1 MTAPECVNPAWDTP
15 SLLTT
20 EAALCSNALPI
31 SEGDIEV
38 PITLRRALNALLVPV
53 LLAALVACG
62 GGGDEAVTSAGGSGG
77 GAGGSGGGSG
87 GSGAGGTGGGS
98 GSSGGGATGAS
109 PLSVALDS
117 FTLRAGQTAQLLSND
132 RLSGAVPTAGAGG
145 SVSFSLVSG
154 TLPAGVD
161 VTNGLVSVSAAA
173 VPGVV
178 PLTYRLC
185 ESANTSNCANAD
197 AVITVPPTPILA
209 LGDSFNFASSGAGDL
224 LANDTLGGVAA
235 TSATVRTQATT
246 AVPTGATLSAAG
258 LLSIDATAQ
267 PGDFSF
273 AYRICEAA
281 ALTNCAYASARF
293 SVVGV
298 GSVTGRTVDSATGQA
313 ISGVT
318 VTLGSAVT
326 TSDSTGAFSFAGLT
340 PASRATVR
348 FTVDSHAQA
357 LRVIALR
364 GGATTDV
371 QARLVSLAATGN
383 PSASNG
389 GTVRVTG
396 SPAQVTLP
404 ANALQAADGSLAVDP
419 VRVRITPVN
428 AATDTSVL
436 SGDFSSLV
444 SGLAAP
450 IETFGAAELQ
460 FSDGAGAALS
470 LRSGVV
476 ATVRFAVG
484 TRSASPPASAA
495 LYVLDTSTGR
505 WVQDG
510 SAVLAGVAPN
520 RYYEGTIS
528 RAGLWAVGAA
538 LDAVLI
544 NGCVSDSLGS
554 RVANARVVSDG
565 IDYTSA
571 TAAATDASGN
581 FRIALRRSASATL
594 VAEAGGPLSNTLR
607 VGPFATDSSVAS
619 CLVLSQAGAGVTMKL
634 TWGEFPRDLDSH
646 ILTPSGTHVYYAAR
660 GSLTAAPFAGL
671 DVDDVT
677 SFGPEVLTLT
687 RLMVGTYKYYIV
699 NFSGY
704 GAGPIAAASARVELN
719 IPGRAPELYTPPA
732 AGELSSTRSWLLFE
746 LDVDATCTVTV
757 RRQGTY
763 IDGEPSA
770 VAGTPVYCSR

>member
-1 MTAPECVNPAWDTP
+1 MGNSAASN
-15 SLLTT
+15 T
-20 EAALCSNALPI
+20 EAAQWSKAPPLP
-31 SEGDIEV
+31 EGEIEV
-38 PITLRRALNALLVPV
+38 PTTLRRALNALLVPV
-53 LLAALVACG
+53 MLAALVACG
-62 GGGDEAVTSAGGSGG
+62 GGGDDSASSSGAAGGSG
-77 GAGGSGGGSG
+77 SGG
-87 GSGAGGTGGGS
+87 TGS
-98 GSSGGGATGAS
+98 GSSGGGTTGATA
-109 PLSVALDS
+109 LSVALDT

-132 RLSGAVPTAGAGG
+132 RLGGAVPAAGAGG
-145 SVSFSLVSG
+145 SVVFSIVSG

-161 VTNGLVSVSAAA
+161 VTNGVVTVTAAA

-178 PLTYRLC
+178 PLSYRLC
-185 ESANTSNCANAD
+185 ESANASNCANAD
-197 AVITVPPTPILA
+197 AVITVPPTAIQA
-209 LGDSFNFASSGAGDL
+209 MGDSYNFASSGSGDL
-224 LANDTLGGVAA
+224 LANDTLGGAAA
-235 TSATVRTQATT
+235 TAATVRAQATT
-246 AVPTGATLSAAG
+246 AMPTGATLSTAG
-258 LLSIDATAQ
+258 LLSIDSSAQ

-281 ALTNCAYASARF
+281 ALTNCAYATARF

-313 ISGVT
+313 ISGVG
-318 VTLGSAVT
+318 VTLGSAAT
-326 TSDSTGAFSFAGLT
+326 TTDSSGAFSFSNLT
-340 PASRATVR
+340 PVSRAVVR
-348 FTVDSHAQA
+348 FTVDSHAAA

-383 PSASNG
+383 LSASLG
-389 GTVRVTG
+389 GTVLVPG
-396 SPAQVTLP
+396 SPAQLTLP
-404 ANALQAADGSLAVDP
+404 ANALQAADGSPATGAA
-419 VRVRITPVN
+419 RVRITPVN

-450 IETFGAAELQ
+450 IETFGATELQ
-460 FSDGAGAALS
+460 FSDSAGAALS
-470 LRSGVV
+470 LRSGML
-476 ATVRFAVG
+476 ATVRVPVG
-484 TRSASPPASAA
+484 TRSANPPATAA
-495 LYVLDTSTGR
+495 LYVLDASTGR

-510 SAVLAGVAPN
+510 NAVLAGVAPN
-520 RYYEGTIS
+520 RYYEGTVT
-528 RAGLWAVGAA
+528 RAGLWTVGAA
-538 LDAVLI
+538 RDAVLVS
-544 NGCVSDSLGS
+544 GCVTDSLGS
-554 RVANARVVSDG
+554 RVANARVTSDG
-565 IDYTSA
+565 IDTTSA
-571 TAAATDASGN
+571 TAAATDASGS
-581 FRIALRRSASATL
+581 FSIALRRNASATL

-607 VGPFATDSSVAS
+607 VGPFATDSSVAA

-646 ILTPSGTHVYYAAR
+646 IVTPSGTHVYYAAR
-660 GSLTAAPFAGL
+660 GSLTAAPFVGL

-677 SFGPEVLTLT
+677 SFGPEVITLT

-699 NFSGY
+699 NYSGY

-757 RRQGTY
+757 RRQGSY
-763 IDGEPSA
+763 IDGEPST

>member
-1 MTAPECVNPAWDTP
+1 M
-15 SLLTT
+15 
-20 EAALCSNALPI
+20 
-31 SEGDIEV
+31 
-38 PITLRRALNALLVPV
+38 PITLRRAFHALLVPV
-53 LLAALVACG
+53 MLAALAACG
-62 GGGDEAVTSAGGSGG
+62 GGGDDSTTGGTSGGSGG
-77 GAGGSGGGSG
+77 TGGTGGS
-87 GSGAGGTGGGS
+87 GGTGGGS
-98 GSSGGGATGAS
+98 SGGGTTGATA
-109 PLSVALDS
+109 LSVALDS

-132 RLSGAVPTAGAGG
+132 RLNGAVPTAGAGG
-145 SVSFSLVSG
+145 NVSFALVSG
-154 TLPAGVD
+154 TLPAGVE
-161 VTNGLVSVSAAA
+161 VTNGVVTVSAAA

-197 AVITVPPTPILA
+197 AVITVPPTAILA
-209 LGDSFNFASSGAGDL
+209 LGDSFNFAASGSGDL
-224 LANDTLGGVAA
+224 LANDTLGSVAA
-235 TSATVRTQATT
+235 TSASVRAQATS
-246 AVPTGATLSAAG
+246 AMPTGATLSAAG

-273 AYRICEAA
+273 AYRICEAT

-298 GSVTGRTVDSATGQA
+298 GSITGRTVDSATGQA

-318 VTLGSAVT
+318 VALGSAVT
-326 TSDSTGAFSFAGLT
+326 TTDNSGAFSFSNLT

-348 FTVDSHAQA
+348 FSVDSHAQA

-383 PSASNG
+383 PSASTG
-389 GTVRVTG
+389 GTVLVAG
-396 SPAQVTLP
+396 SAAQITLP
-404 ANALQAADGSLAVDP
+404 ANALQAADGSIATGL
-419 VRVRITPVN
+419 VRLRMTPVN

-436 SGDFSSLV
+436 SGDFSNLV
-444 SGLAAP
+444 SGLAAA
-450 IETFGAAELQ
+450 IETFGATELQ
-460 FSDGAGAALS
+460 FSDSAGAALS
-470 LRSGVV
+470 LRSGVL
-476 ATVRFAVG
+476 ATVRFPLA

-495 LYVLDTSTGR
+495 LYYLDTTSGR
-505 WVQDG
+505 WIQDG
-510 SAVLAGVAPN
+510 NAVLAGVAPN
-520 RYYEGTIS
+520 RYYEGAIS

-538 LDAVLI
+538 LDAVLVS
-544 NGCVSDSLGS
+544 GCVADSLGS
-554 RVANARVVSDG
+554 RVANARVSSDG

-581 FRIALRRSASATL
+581 FRIALRRNASATL

-607 VGPFATDSSVAS
+607 VGPFASDSSVAS

-646 ILTPSGTHVYYAAR
+646 IVTPNGTHVYYAAR
-660 GSLTAAPFAGL
+660 GNLTAAPFAGL

-677 SFGPEVLTLT
+677 SFGPEVITLT
-687 RLMVGTYKYYIV
+687 RLMVGTYKYYIY

-757 RRQGTY
+757 RRQGSY
-763 IDGEPSA
+763 IDGEPSTA
-770 VAGTPVYCSR
+770 AGTPVFCSR